1 MWNGRPWPFFL
12 MAWPDGSTEPPE
24 EDYGPDWP
32 LLRELESGIFVAVAH
47 PSERRQRSF
56 LGLRL
61 GSIVTRWP
69 DEVPYAV
76 TWLGAKDSE
85 VAWAKLG
92 LKCGG

>member
-1 MWNGRPWPFFL
+1 MWNGRPWLFFL
-12 MAWPDGSTEPPE
+12 MAWPDGSTESPE

-47 PSERRQRSF
+47 PSEHRQQSF

-61 GSIVTRWP
+61 GSIVTPCP

-92 LKCGG
+92 LKWGG